1 MSANKNINTV
11 QDYEEVLAAMEGYVN
26 GLKTGNVAELK
37 KTFHKDAIMYGHLGN
52 DLSQRSI
59 DNLYT
64 YVEKFGAAP
73 NIKTNITVLHKTPT
87 TAVVRIEMEHDAADE
102 DFTDFHS
109 LIKIDGAWKV
119 VAKLFH
125 LYDK

>member
-1 MSANKNINTV
+1 
-11 QDYEEVLAAMEGYVN
+11 MEGYVN
-26 GLKTGNVAELK
+26 GLKTGNIAELK
-37 KTFHKDAIMYGHLGN
+37 KTFHMDAIMYGYLGN
-52 DLSQRSI
+52 DLSQGSI

-64 YVEKFGAAP
+64 YVEKSYAAP
-73 NIKTNITVLHKTPT
+73 NIKTNLTVLYKTPT
-87 TAVVRIEMEHDAADE
+87 TAVARIEMEHDAADE

-109 LIKIDGAWKV
+109 LIKIDGEWKV

>member
-1 MSANKNINTV
+1 MAANKNINTV
-11 QDYEEVLAAMEGYVN
+11 QDYEDVLAAMEGYVS
-26 GLKTGNVAELK
+26 GLRTGNVAELK

-52 DLSQRSI
+52 DLSQGSI

-73 NIKTNITVLHKTPT
+73 NIKTNLTVLHKTPT

-109 LIKIDGAWKV
+109 LIKIDGEWKV